1 MSKQANID
9 ERFFPERAAGGFTRV
24 DGTVQF
30 YTRVNALIEPEMTV
44 VDLGAGRGAISEAD
58 AKIHRTLGDL
68 RGKAR
73 NVIGIDV
80 DRAVLDNPIVDE
92 ALVYD
97 GRVMPLKDQ
106 SVDLILADNIL
117 EHIQDPTIFANEI
130 HRVLK
135 PDGWFCAR
143 TPHLY
148 SALVLAASVVP
159 NRQHVSL
166 LRYAQATRQAKDTFP
181 TAYKLNSKK
190 ALNRHFSSQTWDKHS
205 FTWSPEPAYHFNSS
219 IIYGIFL
226 LYQYIKQPFCGGE
239 VLMIFMR
246 KKAG

>member
-1 MSKQANID
+1 MSKQTKID

-30 YTRVNALIEPEMTV
+30 YTRVNALIEPKMTV

-106 SVDLILADNIL
+106 SVDLVLADYTL
-117 EHIQDPTIFANEI
+117 EHVQDPTMFASEI
-130 HRVLK
+130 RRVLK

-148 SALVLAASVVP
+148 SALVLAAGVVP

-166 LRYAQATRQAKDTFP
+166 LKYAQAGRQAKDTFP
-181 TAYKLNSKK
+181 TAYKLNSKR
-190 ALNRHFSSQTWDKHS
+190 ALNRYFPSQTWDKHS
-205 FTWSPEPAYHFNSS
+205 FT
-219 IIYGIFL
+219 
-226 LYQYIKQPFCGGE
+226 
-239 VLMIFMR
+239 
-246 KKAG
+246 